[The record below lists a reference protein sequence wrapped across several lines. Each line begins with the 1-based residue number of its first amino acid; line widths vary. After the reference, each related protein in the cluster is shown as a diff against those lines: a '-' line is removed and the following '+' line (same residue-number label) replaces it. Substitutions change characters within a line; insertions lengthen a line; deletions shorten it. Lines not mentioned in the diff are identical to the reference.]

1 VPIGSTSCPRSIG
14 ARHDPA
20 ALRLSQGPGGRDP
33 GAGARA
39 SDRRRLPTEG
49 LIAHVMVA
57 NFSEHLPLYRQ
68 SQVLAR
74 HGVTV
79 DRSTLAYRVDVAAW
93 HLRPVVDRMAET

>member
-1 VPIGSTSCPRSIG
+1 
-14 ARHDPA
+14 
-20 ALRLSQGPGGRDP
+20 
-33 GAGARA
+33 
-39 SDRRRLPTEG
+39 
-49 LIAHVMVA
+49 MVA